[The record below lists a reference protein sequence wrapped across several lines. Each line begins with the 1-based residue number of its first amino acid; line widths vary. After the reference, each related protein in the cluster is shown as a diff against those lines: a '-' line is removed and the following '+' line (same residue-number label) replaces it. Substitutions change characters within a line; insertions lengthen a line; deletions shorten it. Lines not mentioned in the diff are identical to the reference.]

1 MYELKSEVEAA
12 FDITIPVS
20 GDMQNA
26 MELWMDMYQGN
37 PEWKPKEDKEGYKGY
52 TLQLPAAVASELA
65 RLVTLEMKVSVNG
78 SSHLAKYLDKQIQS
92 TVWQARNFTEIACA
106 LGGVA
111 LKPYIIGDT
120 IGTAVV
126 TPDSFMPVEFDND
139 GDITAAVFPHVR
151 QVGEYRYTR
160 LEYHKLTAT
169 DKPGIY
175 DCIIENKCFKQK
187 VVEIGG
193 PSRETL
199 GTECSMTEVP
209 DWSNLTP
216 IAVIRD
222 VKHCLFAYFKM
233 PFTNTVELRS
243 PLGVSVYAKA
253 VDVIRAA
260 DLQFNRILWEYES
273 KETAIYASQDI
284 FPQDDEGKVL
294 PLPHGQERLYRK
306 VSGLEV
312 HSDDTVE
319 KIIEPYSPEIR
330 YEPMFKAL
338 NNYKR
343 EVEFT
348 CGLAYGTLSEMDSTE
363 KTATEIMA
371 SKQRSGSTVTDIQK
385 RLEKALNDLVV
396 AMYSYAKL
404 YLTPET
410 PDEPEDT
417 KDEGNEQEPTPE
429 DELEVSCDWDDSIVS
444 DRSQQYT
451 ELYSLVSAGIIRK
464 EVFISWYFG
473 CSEEEATEY
482 MPPEDDSEE
491 EEEVFGKLEE

>member
-26 MELWMDMYQGN
+26 MEIWMDMYQGK
-37 PEWKPKEDKEGYKGY
+37 PIWKPRKDKEGYDGC

-65 RLVTLEMKVSVNG
+65 RLVTLEMKVSVGG
-78 SSHLAKYLDKQIQS
+78 SSPWAKCLDKQIQS

-106 LGGVA
+106 LGGVV

-126 TPDSFMPVEFDND
+126 TPDSFLPVEFDND
-139 GDITAAVFPHVR
+139 GDITSAVFPHVR

-160 LEYHKLTAT
+160 LEYHKLAAT

-175 DCIIENKCFKQK
+175 DCTIENKRFKQK

-193 PSRETL
+193 AQNETL
-199 GTECSMTEVP
+199 GTECSLSEVP
-209 DWSNLTP
+209 DWSGLTQTT
-216 IAVIRD
+216 VVRD

-243 PLGVSVYAKA
+243 PLGVSAYAKA
-253 VDVIRAA
+253 IDVIRSA
-260 DLQFNRILWEYES
+260 DLQFNRILWEYEA

-284 FPQDDEGKVL
+284 FPTDDEGKVL
-294 PLPHGQERLYRK
+294 PLPKGRDRLYRK
-306 VSGLEV
+306 TGIEA
-312 HSDDTVE
+312 HPDDTVASL
-319 KIIEPYSPEIR
+319 IEPYSPEIR
-330 YEPMFKAL
+330 YEPMFNAL

-343 EVEFT
+343 EVEFA

-371 SKQRSGSTVTDIQK
+371 SKQRSGSTVADIQK
-385 RLEKALNDLVV
+385 RLEKALNDLVL
-396 AMYSYAKL
+396 AMSSYAHL
-404 YLTPET
+404 YLTP
-410 PDEPEDT
+410 DA
-417 KDEGNEQEPTPE
+417 EQEPEETENAEPKPEPE
-429 DELEVSCDWDDSIVS
+429 DELVVSCDWDDSIVS

-451 ELYSLVSAGIIRK
+451 ELYSLVSAGIIK
-464 EVFISWYFG
+464 PEVFISWYFG
-473 CSEEEATEY
+473 CSEEDAVKY
-482 MPPEDDSEE
+482 MPPEDDYEE
-491 EEEVFGKLEE
+491 EEALEPEE